1 MSGECVMSAFS
12 DGVYVV
18 ILCVQGEG
26 TAEVGLGGRSQ
37 WRVDGELRDGV
48 MDVNKDTGCIITH
61 MLILHVCY
69 F

>member
-1 MSGECVMSAFS
+1 MSAFS

-37 WRVDGELRDGV
+37 WRVDGELGEGV
-48 MDVNKDTGCIITH
+48 MDVNKDTGFIITH